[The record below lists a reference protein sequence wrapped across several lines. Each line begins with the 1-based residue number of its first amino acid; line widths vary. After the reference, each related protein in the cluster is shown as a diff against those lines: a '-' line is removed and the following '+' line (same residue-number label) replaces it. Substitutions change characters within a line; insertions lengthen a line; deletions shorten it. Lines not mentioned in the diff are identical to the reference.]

1 VSQPKL
7 TDLPLWTRFEERAL
21 RVLGHALSLLGETEN
36 GLDELRLN
44 RLLYA
49 CIADANRL
57 INIQDGGGFEY
68 LPSYNGFQAPDNV
81 AEPPEGFEAKIP
93 DFIWS
98 LHDHTAASGL
108 EGCREFVIE
117 CKRIGN
123 ERGGTNFNHRYVD
136 QGIVRFVS
144 ITHKYGLRGES
155 GAMVGY
161 IQRSDHDA
169 ILAAIGERSA
179 SLELGEIAV
188 SREIGD
194 AVVELR
200 QLLDRLFGKSPF
212 ALIHLWVDL
221 RPAESEVLEVAS
233 TT

>member
-1 VSQPKL
+1 L
-7 TDLPLWTRFEERAL
+7 T
-21 RVLGHALSLLGETEN
+21 LLYETEAD
-36 GLDELRLN
+36 LDELRLN
-44 RLLYA
+44 RLLFA

-81 AEPPEGFEAKIP
+81 GEPPEGFEAKIP

-117 CKRIGN
+117 CKRIGS
-123 ERGGTNFNHRYVD
+123 EPGGTNFNHRYVD

-161 IQRSDHDA
+161 IQRSDSNA
-169 ILAAIGERSA
+169 ILAAIQERSTN
-179 SLELGEIAV
+179 LELGAIAV
-188 SREIGD
+188 SKETNN

-221 RPAESEVLEVAS
+221 RPNGRDVAQA
-233 TT
+233 TVAG